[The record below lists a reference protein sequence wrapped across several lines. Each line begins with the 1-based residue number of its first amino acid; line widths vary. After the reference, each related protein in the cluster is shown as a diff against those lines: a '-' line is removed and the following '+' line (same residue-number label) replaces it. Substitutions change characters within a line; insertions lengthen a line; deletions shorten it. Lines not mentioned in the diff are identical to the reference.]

1 MLNVI
6 KRDLTTE
13 PFDAR
18 KIVEA
23 ARKALEASG
32 ADTVRAFHAAH
43 FIADEI
49 VSELESYAQHEE
61 EITVPEIHTMVENT
75 LMRYGYL
82 DAARAYIEYRKTRD
96 NNREAGGKLL
106 ADVNG
111 FLDQSCDEFTK
122 ENANKPTK
130 HVHTHRDLLAGILSK
145 HLAVTQILPEHI
157 AKAHTDG
164 FIHVHDLDYIISPLT
179 NCCLVNY
186 PDMLEH
192 GFTIGNATI
201 GTPNSINVAATV
213 LSQIS
218 AAVSGGQYGGQTYS
232 HIDHYLVPYVEKTH
246 NKNLSFC
253 KKHGLPESVADEM
266 TEKDVYDSMQCFL
279 YQINT
284 LTSTNGQ
291 TPFLTISLGLD
302 TSKFG
307 RMITKN
313 YLMVHK
319 GGIGEDHIT
328 PVFPK
333 VLFFLEEGVN
343 LNPGDPNY
351 DLKHLA
357 LECSAE
363 RIYPDFVSVPLNRK
377 VTGSSAGDV
386 TSMGCR
392 SYLSKYI
399 DPQIGEEKYLGRFNL
414 GVVSLNLPMI
424 AAKAKTGGT
433 DFYAVL
439 DEYLELAYEAH
450 MVRVNRLKGTKA
462 GQNPIMWCEGVLAR
476 LDPEETIDKL
486 FYDGY
491 ASISIGYIGVYET
504 CQILG
509 REGDKNLALGILQ
522 HMKDKCAEFKER
534 SRLGFSL
541 YGTPSE
547 SLCYKAATCL
557 DRMYPDVLEHER
569 EYLTNSF
576 HQPVWL
582 KTSPFDKW
590 LYEEGFAVISN
601 GGNIGYI
608 ETPNLR
614 NNLDALEA
622 LVDFGYQHIM
632 YFGVNQPVDFCM
644 KCGFKGEAKATTK
657 GFECPECGNHDP
669 ATLSVIRR
677 VSGYLSA
684 PNARP
689 FNNGKQQEVIE
700 RVKHV
705 GRGDHCM
712 LLDGD

>member
-1 MLNVI
+1 M
-6 KRDLTTE
+6 
-13 PFDAR
+13 
-18 KIVEA
+18 
-23 ARKALEASG
+23 
-32 ADTVRAFHAAH
+32 
-43 FIADEI
+43 
-49 VSELESYAQHEE
+49 Q
-61 EITVPEIHTMVENT
+61 
-75 LMRYGYL
+75 
-82 DAARAYIEYRKTRD
+82 
-96 NNREAGGKLL
+96 
-106 ADVNG
+106 
-111 FLDQSCDEFTK
+111 
-122 ENANKPTK
+122 
-130 HVHTHRDLLAGILSK
+130 
-145 HLAVTQILPEHI
+145 
-157 AKAHTDG
+157 
-164 FIHVHDLDYIISPLT
+164 
-179 NCCLVNY
+179 
-186 PDMLEH
+186 
-192 GFTIGNATI
+192 
-201 GTPNSINVAATV
+201 
-213 LSQIS
+213 
-218 AAVSGGQYGGQTYS
+218 GQTYS
-232 HIDHYLVPYVEKTH
+232 HIDRYLIPYVEKTH

-291 TPFLTISLGLD
+291 TPFLTISFGLD

-319 GGIGEDHIT
+319 SGIGKDHVT

-343 LNPGDPNY
+343 MRPGDPNY
-351 DLKHLA
+351 DLKRLA
-357 LECSAE
+357 LECCAE

-377 VTGSSAGDV
+377 VTGSTEGNV

-392 SYLSKYI
+392 SYLSKYV
-399 DPQIGEEKYLGRFNL
+399 DPQTGEEKYLGRFNL

-424 AAKAKTGGT
+424 AAKSVKEGK

-439 DEYLELAYEAH
+439 DEYMELAYDAH

-476 LDPEETIDKL
+476 LKPDEEIDKL

-491 ASISIGYIGVYET
+491 ASISVGYIGVYET

-509 REGDKNLALGILQ
+509 RKGDKNLALGICQ

-534 SRLGFSL
+534 SKLGFSL

-557 DRMYPDVLEHER
+557 DKMYPGVLEHDR
-569 EYLTNSF
+569 DYLTNSF

-590 LYEEGFAVISN
+590 LYEEGFAIISS
-601 GGNIGYI
+601 GGNIGYV

-614 NNLDALEA
+614 TNLDALEA

-632 YFGVNQPVDFCM
+632 YFGINQPVDQCF
-644 KCGFKGEAKATTK
+644 KCGFQGEFSATPK
-657 GFECPECGNHDP
+657 GFCCPECGNHEEG
-669 ATLSVIRR
+669 TISVIRR
-677 VSGYLSA
+677 VSGYLSS
-684 PNARP
+684 PNSRP
-689 FNNGKQQEVIE
+689 YNKGKQAEVVE
-700 RVKHV
+700 RVKHF
-705 GRGDHCM
+705 H
-712 LLDGD
+712 

>member
-333 VLFFLEEGVN
+333 VLFFLDEGVN
-343 LNPGDPNY
+343 MNPGDPNY
-351 DLKHLA
+351 DLKQLA
-357 LECSAE
+357 MECAAE

-377 VTGSSAGDV
+377 VTGSTEGNV

-392 SYLSKYI
+392 SYLSKYV
-399 DPQIGEEKYLGRFNL
+399 DQQTGEEKYLGRFNL

-424 AAKAKTGGT
+424 AAKAKTEGT

-439 DEYLELAYEAH
+439 DEYLELAYDAH

-476 LDPEETIDKL
+476 LDPEEEIDKL

-541 YGTPSE
+541 YGTP
-547 SLCYKAATCL
+547 KHTWA
-557 DRMYPDVLEHER
+557 
-569 EYLTNSF
+569 F
-576 HQPVWL
+576 
-582 KTSPFDKW
+582 
-590 LYEEGFAVISN
+590 
-601 GGNIGYI
+601 
-608 ETPNLR
+608 
-614 NNLDALEA
+614 
-622 LVDFGYQHIM
+622 
-632 YFGVNQPVDFCM
+632 NQ
-644 KCGFKGEAKATTK
+644 
-657 GFECPECGNHDP
+657 
-669 ATLSVIRR
+669 
-677 VSGYLSA
+677 
-684 PNARP
+684 
-689 FNNGKQQEVIE
+689 
-700 RVKHV
+700 
-705 GRGDHCM
+705 
-712 LLDGD
+712 